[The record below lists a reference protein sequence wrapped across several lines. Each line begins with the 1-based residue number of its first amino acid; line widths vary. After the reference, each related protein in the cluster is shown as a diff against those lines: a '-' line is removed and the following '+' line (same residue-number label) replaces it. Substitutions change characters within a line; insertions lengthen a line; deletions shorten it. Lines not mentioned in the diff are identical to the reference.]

1 MGRNPVVTITM
12 ATGGVMNVE
21 LYPEIAPNTVA
32 NFISLVQ
39 KGFYNGVVFHRVIK
53 GFMLQG
59 GDPDGTGMGGP
70 GYGIKGEFR
79 GNGFANTL
87 VHERGVIS
95 MARSRHPDSAGS
107 QFFLMHQKAPHLDGQ
122 YAGFGKMVDGF
133 EELDRIAELRT
144 NAQDRPQEEQKI
156 STMTV
161 DLGDYVPVAP
171 ETNQER

>member
-1 MGRNPVVTITM
+1 MES
-12 ATGGVMNVE
+12 GGVMNVE
-21 LYPEIAPNTVA
+21 LFPDIAPNTVD

-79 GNGFANTL
+79 INGMKNDL

-95 MARSRHPDSAGS
+95 MARSSHPDSAGS
-107 QFFLMHQKAPHLDGQ
+107 QFFLMHRNSPHLDGQ

-133 EELDRIAELRT
+133 EELDRIADLPT
-144 NAQDRPQEEQKI
+144 NRQDRPLTEQKI
-156 STMTV
+156 VTMTV
-161 DLGDYVPVAP
+161 DPGDYAANEPVK
-171 ETNQER
+171 NKNR